1 MCCLFFTVTSLYE
14 EYMKLE
20 TIHEVLHEMPTMK
33 NKNMAARSEKCYLR
47 VYKTFSRDFLRAD
60 LPSGVQPKFKGRK
73 KPHSMIFLG
82 VKDCDGFDGI
92 R

>member
-1 MCCLFFTVTSLYE
+1 MCCRFFTVTSLYE

-33 NKNMAARSEKCYLR
+33 NKNMAARSVKCYLR

-60 LPSGVQPKFKGRK
+60 RGPKFKGRK